1 MNMFKVVLL
10 SFFTTFL
17 VTSGQVLWKI
27 GLQKIGGFYL
37 AEKSILENVVRIIS
51 NGWIFSGF
59 VVYAIATGFFMWLLS
74 KFEISLV
81 IPISSVAFI
90 YSLMAGYWIF
100 HETISPLRIVGVL
113 FIVFGVFM
121 VVRN

>member
-1 MNMFKVVLL
+1 MLKVVLL

-17 VTSGQVLWKI
+17 ITSGQVLWKI
-27 GLQKIGGFYL
+27 GLDKIGGFYL
-37 AEKSILENVVRIIS
+37 AEKSILTNVFRIFS

-81 IPISSVAFI
+81 IPISSVSFI

-113 FIVFGVFM
+113 FIIFGVIL
-121 VVRN
+121 VVRH

>member
-1 MNMFKVVLL
+1 MFKVVLL
-10 SFFTTFL
+10 SVFTTL
-17 VTSGQVLWKI
+17 LITTGQVLWKI
-27 GLQKIGGFYL
+27 GLQKIGGFYI
-37 AEKSILENVVRIIS
+37 AEKSIVENFFRIVF

-59 VVYAIATGFFMWLLS
+59 VVYAIARGFFMWLLS

-90 YSLMAGYWIF
+90 YSLLAGYWIF
-100 HETISPLRIVGVL
+100 NETISPLRIVGV
-113 FIVFGVFM
+113 ICIMFGVFL

>member
-10 SFFTTFL
+10 SVFTTL
-17 VTSGQVLWKI
+17 LITTGQVLWKI
-27 GLQKIGGFYL
+27 GLQKIGGFYI
-37 AEKSILENVVRIIS
+37 AEKSIIENFFRIIF

>member
-17 VTSGQVLWKI
+17 ITSGQVLWKI
-27 GLQKIGGFYL
+27 GLQKIGGFYI
-37 AEKSILENVVRIIS
+37 AEKSILGNVVRIIS

-81 IPISSVAFI
+81 VPISSVAFI

-113 FIVFGVFM
+113 CISVGVFL

>member
-1 MNMFKVVLL
+1 MFKVVLL
-10 SFFTTFL
+10 SVFTTL
-17 VTSGQVLWKI
+17 LITTGQVLWKI
-27 GLQKIGGFYL
+27 GLQKIGGFYI
-37 AEKSILENVVRIIS
+37 AEKSIVENFFRIVF

-90 YSLMAGYWIF
+90 YSLLAGYWIF
-100 HETISPLRIVGVL
+100 NETISPLRIVGV
-113 FIVFGVFM
+113 ICIMFGVFL

>member
-10 SFFTTFL
+10 SVFTTL
-17 VTSGQVLWKI
+17 LITTGQVLWKI
-27 GLQKIGGFYL
+27 GLQKIGGFYI
-37 AEKSILENVVRIIS
+37 AEKSIVENFFRIVF

-90 YSLMAGYWIF
+90 YSLLAGYWIF
-100 HETISPLRIVGVL
+100 NETISPLRIVGV
-113 FIVFGVFM
+113 ICIMFGVFL

>member
-1 MNMFKVVLL
+1 MFKVVLL

-17 VTSGQVLWKI
+17 ITSGQVLWKI
-27 GLQKIGGFYL
+27 GLQKIGGFYI
-37 AEKSILENVVRIIS
+37 AEKSILGNVVRIIS

-81 IPISSVAFI
+81 VPISSVAFI

-113 FIVFGVFM
+113 CISVGVFL

>member
-1 MNMFKVVLL
+1 MVKVVLL

-17 VTSGQVLWKI
+17 ITTGQVLWKI

-37 AEKSILENVVRIIS
+37 PEKSIIQNFLRIIL
-51 NGWIFSGF
+51 NEWIFSGF

-74 KFEISLV
+74 KYEIGLV

-90 YSLMAGYWIF
+90 YSLIAGHLLFNEQITVWR
-100 HETISPLRIVGVL
+100 LAGVL
-113 FIVFGVFM
+113 LIIAGVVM
-121 VVRN
+121 VVKN

>member
-27 GLQKIGGFYL
+27 GLEKIGGFYI
-37 AEKSILENVVRIIS
+37 AEKSILENFVTIIS

-113 FIVFGVFM
+113 CIVFGVFL

>member
-1 MNMFKVVLL
+1 MFKVVLL
-10 SFFTTFL
+10 SVFTTL
-17 VTSGQVLWKI
+17 LITTGQVLWKI
-27 GLQKIGGFYL
+27 GLQKIGGFYM
-37 AEKSILENVVRIIS
+37 AEKSIVENFFRIIF

-100 HETISPLRIVGVL
+100 NETISPLRIIGVL
-113 FIVFGVFM
+113 CIMFGVFL

>member
-1 MNMFKVVLL
+1 MVKVVLL
-10 SFFTTFL
+10 SFFTTLL

-27 GLQKIGGFYL
+27 GLQRIGGFYL
-37 AEKSILENVVRIIS
+37 PDKSIIENFFRIIL

-74 KFEISLV
+74 KYEISLV

-90 YSLMAGYWIF
+90 YSLIAGYFVFNEQI
-100 HETISPLRIVGVL
+100 TLLRLAGVLLIVG
-113 FIVFGVFM
+113 GVFM
-121 VVRN
+121 VVKN

>member
-10 SFFTTFL
+10 SVFTTL
-17 VTSGQVLWKI
+17 LITTGQVLWKI

-37 AEKSILENVVRIIS
+37 AEKSILENIIRIVF

-59 VVYAIATGFFMWLLS
+59 VVYALATGFFMWLLS
-74 KFEISLV
+74 KFDISLV
-81 IPISSVAFI
+81 IPITSVAFI
-90 YSLMAGYWIF
+90 YSLLAGYWIF
-100 HETISPLRIVGVL
+100 HENISPMRIAGVI
-113 FIVFGVFM
+113 FIIFGVFL